1 MPGGGK
7 ELGGAADDKQ
17 IIKLLHQ
24 RDGADFGQD
33 IGKFDI
39 GFINHD
45 GGTDFFAVRQNLTHF
60 LCADGSAYGVIGVAG
75 NEHPDIGGEGFQ
87 ERGRFSLKSSSSFKG
102 KYSNLPPPRETS
114 LSYSE

>member
-1 MPGGGK
+1 MTESISRK

-45 GGTDFFAVRQNLTHF
+45 RGTDFFAVRQNLTHF
-60 LCADGSAYGVIGVAG
+60 RCADGSACGVIGVAG
-75 NEHPDIGGEGFQ
+75 NEHPDIGGEGF
-87 ERGRFSLKSSSSFKG
+87 
-102 KYSNLPPPRETS
+102 
-114 LSYSE
+114 